1 MRLRLLPAERA
12 GAGPTRAERGSR
24 VEGGEDLGRTVSAPP
39 PGNEFV
45 ARRACQDG
53 TSAAYGARQRA
64 VRAALPAEAAPAD
77 RQDRQR
83 RGAAAGAGSGA
94 GPGGARDFS
103 AHPGG
108 GGSYGPDRG

>member
-24 VEGGEDLGRTVSAPP
+24 VEGGEDLGRTVSASP

-53 TSAAYGARQRA
+53 TSAAYGARQRP
-64 VRAALPAEAAPAD
+64 VRAALPAEAELAD

-83 RGAAAGAGSGA
+83 RGTASSASAGSA
-94 GPGGARDFS
+94 ART
-103 AHPGG
+103 G
-108 GGSYGPDRG
+108 RC